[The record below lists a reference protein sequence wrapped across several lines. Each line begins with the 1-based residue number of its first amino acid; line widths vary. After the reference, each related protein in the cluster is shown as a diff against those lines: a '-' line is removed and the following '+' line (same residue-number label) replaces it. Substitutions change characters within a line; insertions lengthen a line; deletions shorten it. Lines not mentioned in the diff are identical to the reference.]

1 MRFTFEFIRTFST
14 STGRSYMSSAFSTK
28 LSVVYCRAATSLK
41 RWSTIY
47 FFLKIFFLKQLV
59 FGRYSKNSLWWVLF
73 IAKLQSEHW
82 RLVTLLKELHHRN
95 SSNKFLNFC
104 NELFF
109 RNIFIYE
116 EANYMKDYIKTRQRK
131 ARKGTTLRLFYAE
144 YFLTSNIC

>member
-1 MRFTFEFIRTFST
+1 MRFTFEYIRTFST

-28 LSVVYCRAATSLK
+28 LSVVYYRAATSLK
-41 RWSTIY
+41 CWSTIY

-109 RNIFIYE
+109 ATFSF
-116 EANYMKDYIKTRQRK
+116 MKKQITWKITSK
-131 ARKGTTLRLFYAE
+131 LGKEKLGKGRLCGFFTL
-144 YFLTSNIC
+144 SIS